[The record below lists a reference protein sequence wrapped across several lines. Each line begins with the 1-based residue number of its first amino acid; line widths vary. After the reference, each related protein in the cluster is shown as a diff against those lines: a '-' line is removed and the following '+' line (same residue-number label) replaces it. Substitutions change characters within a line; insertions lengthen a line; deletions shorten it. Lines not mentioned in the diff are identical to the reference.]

1 MLELYL
7 HSPMPLYGADAELF
21 KYKDTFTMTFRN
33 RMKTCET
40 ENPYPGIKGKK
51 NSVA

>member
-1 MLELYL
+1 
-7 HSPMPLYGADAELF
+7 
-21 KYKDTFTMTFRN
+21 MTFRN

-51 NSVA
+51 NSVAWFHDRTIPTELLVGEVSANF